1 MHPVL
6 VASRGVDLTATFGRR
21 TSVGR
26 TTTRRGIVAKR
37 GGKVNFTACY
47 ADGIYTRYIYGSVL
61 VCLLQIYFLYITP
74 FLFMGHIQW
83 RESVF
88 KKIYQSTARHVKIQM
103 DIHSDRVLKR
113 R

>member
-6 VASRGVDLTATFGRR
+6 VASRGVDLTATFGCR

-47 ADGIYTRYIYGSVL
+47 ADGIYTRNIYGSVL
-61 VCLLQIYFLYITP
+61 VCLLQIYSLYITL

-88 KKIYQSTARHVKIQM
+88 
-103 DIHSDRVLKR
+103 
-113 R
+113 